1 MYDHLFVDS
10 DLESDSEEEIYE
22 EKQLYLARKEE
33 KEEKR
38 RKMRKL
44 FRSIR
49 KEVRQTWHL
58 PGDPEFWMVDLCE
71 SYELPYIKFV
81 HKTWNSIQP
90 HKDCLIKSLDKFEIF
105 KYLIDTNCPYD
116 LETVK
121 VLFSNEFSRFLNK
134 DQVELSREYFRES
147 IKNNKRNLKE
157 NLKSEIE
164 KEIATAYYSY
174 DCMCIIC

>member
-1 MYDHLFVDS
+1 MNDHLFVDS
-10 DLESDSEEEIYE
+10 NLKSNSEEETYE
-22 EKQLYLARKEE
+22 EKQLYLARKKE
-33 KEEKR
+33 KEEKI
-38 RKMRKL
+38 KIMKWL
-44 FRSIR
+44 YKWKR
-49 KEVRQTWHL
+49 KEVRQTW
-58 PGDPEFWMVDLCE
+58 PIDPEFWMVDLCE
-71 SYELPYIKFV
+71 SYELPYIKYI
-81 HKTWNSIQP
+81 HKTFNSIQP

-121 VLFSNEFSRFLNK
+121 VLYYNEFSRFLNK

-174 DCMCIIC
+174 GYVCTIC

>member
-10 DLESDSEEEIYE
+10 DEETEDETYE

-38 RKMRKL
+38 RKMRELYKWCHQ
-44 FRSIR
+44 
-49 KEVRQTWHL
+49 EVRQTW
-58 PGDPEFWMVDLCE
+58 PVDPQFWMVDLCE
-71 SYELPYIKFV
+71 SYELPYIKFI

-90 HKDCLIKSLDKFEIF
+90 HKDCLKKSLDKFEIF

-121 VLFSNEFSRFLNK
+121 VLYSNEFSRFLNK

-147 IKNNKRNLKE
+147 IKNNTNLKE

-164 KEIATAYYSY
+164 KEITTAYYSY